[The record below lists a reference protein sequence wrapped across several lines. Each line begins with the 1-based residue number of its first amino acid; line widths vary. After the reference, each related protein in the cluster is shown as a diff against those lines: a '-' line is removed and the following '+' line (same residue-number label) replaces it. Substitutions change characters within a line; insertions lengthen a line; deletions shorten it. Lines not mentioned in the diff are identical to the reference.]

1 MCVISVGL
9 RRKRIFISNWKS
21 SIHLF
26 TPKYGYEGGGDGGS
40 GGGGNGGDVDCG
52 DDGGGVG
59 GGGDADGGDDGDGG
73 GGDTLD

>member
-1 MCVISVGL
+1 MVV
-9 RRKRIFISNWKS
+9 F
-21 SIHLF
+21 
-26 TPKYGYEGGGDGGS
+26 GGGS
-40 GGGGNGGDVDCG
+40 NGGDIDCG